1 MISRSFLLLQGV
13 ATPFFTELGK
23 ALEKSGHRVLRINF
37 SGGDLFSGR
46 YFSIGLKHINF
57 RGKPEELADFYQQVF
72 TQHQITDV
80 LLFGDTRPVHYEAIK
95 RCKDSNIRLY
105 VYEEGYLRPNWVT
118 LDKGGVNAYSSLPKD
133 PNWYLQYATEHKL
146 GEPDNVSVGG
156 SLAIRAWHDIRYH
169 FFNLLL
175 HYYFPYY
182 ESHRPERALKE
193 YWGWIKRFPMLWL
206 YLNKQSR
213 KKVEKL
219 LNDDAPYYLLPLQLD
234 ADSQIRVH
242 SPFKNLSEVIQNSMA
257 SFANNA
263 PKDSKLVIKIHP
275 LDPWFTDFEHLM
287 NQEAAK
293 WQINPQR
300 LVYLESGDLNAL
312 LEKARGTVLVNSTVG
327 TSALTRGC
335 PVIALGEA
343 IYDMPGLTF
352 QGTLDQFWTQAQPP
366 NKALFNAFRSSIID
380 LCQINGCFYYRKG
393 IDYVVRGSLAYFE
406 REQAR
411 ENETEPEKARKKG
424 QKEGKL

>member
-13 ATPFFTELGK
+13 ATPFFSELGK

-57 RGKPEELADFYQQVF
+57 RGKPDELADFYQQVF
-72 TQHQITDV
+72 AQHQITDV
-80 LLFGDTRPVHYEAIK
+80 LLFGDTRPVHQAAIK
-95 RCKDSNIRLY
+95 HCQANNIRLY

-133 PNWYLQYATEHKL
+133 PDWYLHYAAKHKL
-146 GEPDNVSVGG
+146 GKPKNINVGG

-169 FFNLLL
+169 FSNLLL

-193 YWGWIKRFPMLWL
+193 YWGWFKRFPMLWL
-206 YLNKQSR
+206 YLNKQSK
-213 KKVEKL
+213 KKVAKL
-219 LNDDAPYYLLPLQLD
+219 LKDDSPFYLLPLQLD

-242 SPFKNLSEVIQNSMA
+242 SPFKNLTEVIQTTMA
-257 SFANNA
+257 SFASHA
-263 PKDSKLVIKIHP
+263 PAESRLVIKIHP
-275 LDPWFTDFEHLM
+275 LDPWFTDF
-287 NQEAAK
+287 AALIKQQAEK
-293 WQINPQR
+293 WQIDPQR

-312 LEKARGTVLVNSTVG
+312 LDKAKGTVLVNSTVG
-327 TSALTRGC
+327 TSALARGC

-343 IYDMPGLTF
+343 IYDMPELTF
-352 QGTLDQFWTQAQPP
+352 QGSLDQFWCEAQPP
-366 NKALFNAFRSSIID
+366 NKAVFDAFRSSIID

-393 IDYVVRGSLAYFE
+393 IKHVVRGSLAYFE
-406 REQAR
+406 KEAR
-411 ENETEPEKARKKG
+411 
-424 QKEGKL
+424 QGKL